1 VQKIIQCAEDDDE
14 FAVIEQSLA
23 PYTPPLLLN
32 DCASLRCSP
41 TSSRDN
47 VLTLFHAVGNYVVQG
62 ALRFGSPWSDFVFDA
77 MVDRIWEIGSGRFG
91 ARSTR
96 QTLENP
102 ETPSL
107 QRKRVA
113 AAIVLNAIPLATSS
127 NGALLLTWLLESSGL
142 PNRYSLVAPRFV
154 SHLSHLC
161 THKLASQSLMRVIN
175 QREDDEAQ
183 RIMVDAL
190 LDPDVKVLED
200 VLKDHMN
207 GVACVHKIAASSHL
221 SDERRE
227 RVFARVNEAVETL
240 GVQGAPA
247 FRKLIDEVGGEY
259 FGPSPGSTPPPPG
272 QGQYGG
278 RQNPRASPQQG
289 FGGPSG
295 GPYGLP
301 PPPSSP
307 HPASPHFQRRGPL
320 GPPPPPPPHH
330 PHHHQHPNSH
340 HLHPQHQPFGPPA
353 MASYP
358 YGPPPMGYPQ
368 QYGAPNGYGGYP
380 SPYYGG
386 GATLPPPPS
395 FFNPGS
401 PYSPSF
407 PPPGSTSSGPASPAR
422 SPHMQHAGVPPF
434 SPGFG
439 PGGVGG
445 GGGGGAASPGYPSI
459 SSPDPFSALRVG
471 DGGGFNPAFSPLGS
485 PPPPP
490 QPYFGGFGA
499 FGAQQNGT
507 GGPFDAGAG
516 HLNGASFSRE
526 RSLRSAAFA
535 DDLATV
541 SPLAGVGY

>member
-1 VQKIIQCAEDDDE
+1 
-14 FAVIEQSLA
+14 
-23 PYTPPLLLN
+23 
-32 DCASLRCSP
+32 
-41 TSSRDN
+41 
-47 VLTLFHAVGNYVVQG
+47 
-62 ALRFGSPWSDFVFDA
+62 
-77 MVDRIWEIGSGRFG
+77 
-91 ARSTR
+91 
-96 QTLENP
+96 
-102 ETPSL
+102 
-107 QRKRVA
+107 
-113 AAIVLNAIPLATSS
+113 
-127 NGALLLTWLLESSGL
+127 
-142 PNRYSLVAPRFV
+142 
-154 SHLSHLC
+154 
-161 THKLASQSLMRVIN
+161 
-175 QREDDEAQ
+175 
-183 RIMVDAL
+183 
-190 LDPDVKVLED
+190 
-200 VLKDHMN
+200 
-207 GVACVHKIAASSHL
+207 
-221 SDERRE
+221 
-227 RVFARVNEAVETL
+227 
-240 GVQGAPA
+240 
-247 FRKLIDEVGGEY
+247 
-259 FGPSPGSTPPPPG
+259 
-272 QGQYGG
+272 
-278 RQNPRASPQQG
+278 
-289 FGGPSG
+289 
-295 GPYGLP
+295 
-301 PPPSSP
+301 
-307 HPASPHFQRRGPL
+307 
-320 GPPPPPPPHH
+320 
-330 PHHHQHPNSH
+330 
-340 HLHPQHQPFGPPA
+340 